1 LGKILRTPLKAVRGV
16 FAAQIDEMQAKDA
29 EDFNKLKIRL
39 ETDIQVLQQ
48 QLQHMQATYL
58 LNTEKLDY
66 NFRVLTE
73 KCERWFVVC
82 KLAGRRLMSRL

>member
-1 LGKILRTPLKAVRGV
+1 MRTWAVMCLPVQLSLRH
-16 FAAQIDEMQAKDA
+16 AALISCPQIDEMQAKDA

-73 KCERWFVVC
+73 K
-82 KLAGRRLMSRL
+82 